1 MRLRNLISIALCL
14 LALVLSLNSSSL
26 AFGGCEQ
33 ECTNCHK
40 LDKKEAEELLKQLIP
55 NIKILEV
62 QMAPAK
68 GLWEVALETKDKKK
82 GIAYIDFSKE
92 NVIVGEI
99 LKIKTKTNLTRK
111 RFMEIN
117 RIDFSQIPL
126 DDALVMGNPQA
137 KHKVVVFDDPD

>member
-1 MRLRNLISIALCL
+1 MRLRYGILVIFCL
-14 LALVLSLNSSSL
+14 VSTVFMFNTSVL

-33 ECTNCHK
+33 ECTNCHT
-40 LDKKEAEELLKQLIP
+40 LDKKEAQELLKQLIP
-55 NIKILEV
+55 DIKILEV

-68 GLWEVALETKDKKK
+68 GLWEVALETRDRKK

-111 RFMEIN
+111 RFLEIN

-126 DDALVMGNPQA
+126 ENSLVMGNPKA